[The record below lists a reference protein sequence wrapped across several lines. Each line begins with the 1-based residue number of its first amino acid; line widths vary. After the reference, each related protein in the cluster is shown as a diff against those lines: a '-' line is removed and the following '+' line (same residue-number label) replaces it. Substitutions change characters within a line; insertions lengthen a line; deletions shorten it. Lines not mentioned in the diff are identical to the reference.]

1 MCDHTNNFVP
11 SREMVMIENSSGLS
25 KSQKVAI
32 FAAFIVA
39 FALVVLRPL
48 LLKAGPSG
56 DFMTIFRQ
64 TRAFWEGESVYRGGN
79 PYLPGIYVLMAYQVF
94 LDPRTAWLIWRF
106 LGIALVGTLAWI
118 LHPLLKRELGNWK
131 GNLALA
137 NVLLLSGMS
146 PWSGNPGNLA
156 GIMIVLAYALMS
168 ATSPFMAG
176 VILGLATALK
186 YSLGLPFI
194 VFALLGKRKRAGFV
208 ALSTFLIITML
219 GVMVAWAHGTSP
231 DALLRSVAFGIQ
243 HVGGYEHSGFTRWF
257 TSENPYRF
265 QLTTIVP
272 LLHSLGLSGSE
283 ANLCCLALLAM
294 GVVLSLAIA
303 LRTGSFL
310 SAAAVFSPFFLM
322 CTYHRFYDTAI
333 LAFPVL
339 LGWKTDDAR
348 AHWWLIVPSMTF
360 FLSISNILQT
370 RVLHAGFLSKSW
382 LWNWV
387 IGPHHWY
394 ALIVMSL
401 SVSVLVLR
409 KAGRMLARP

>member
-106 LGIALVGTLAWI
+106 LGIGLVGTLAWI

-137 NVLLLSGMS
+137 NLLMLSGMS

-194 VFALLGKRKRAGFV
+194 VFAVLSEKKRAGVV

-219 GVMVAWAHGTSP
+219 GVIVAWSHGTSP

-257 TSENPYRF
+257 SSENPYRF

-272 LLHSLGLSGSE
+272 LLHSLGLSGSK
-283 ANLCCLALLAM
+283 ANLCCLALLAL
-294 GVVLSLAIA
+294 GVVLSVAIA
-303 LRTGSFL
+303 LRTRSFL

-339 LGWKTDDAR
+339 LGWKTDDTRAR
-348 AHWWLIVPSMTF
+348 WWLIVPSMAF
-360 FLSISNILQT
+360 FLSMSNILQT